1 MRPRHLLPL
10 LGLALLGGVAGRAQA
25 PAPGAQPVA
34 QAAWRAPVERFI
46 GPTLRARIGEA
57 MAEDAIPEGGP
68 RKQPPS
74 SFRPGPQRL
83 VPDRIA
89 ADLKGLDAAGRRT
102 ASKSFQDLLSTYEQ
116 DAPKQ
121 DVAHALAFCLGICRQ
136 VARGSDLSQEETR
149 DLARRAE
156 ARLPRLPE
164 FAALSDRDRQAMY
177 ESLVITG
184 GMVGGLARQGADPK
198 DEAAARAAKAMAR
211 RVLELFGLPE
221 P

>member
-1 MRPRHLLPL
+1 
-10 LGLALLGGVAGRAQA
+10 
-25 PAPGAQPVA
+25 VA

-57 MAEDAIPEGGP
+57 MAEEGTAPDGGP
-68 RKQPPS
+68 RRPPPS
-74 SFRPGPQRL
+74 TFRPVPQRL

-102 ASKSFQDLLSTYEQ
+102 AASSFQDLLSTYEQ

-164 FAALSDRDRQAMY
+164 FAALSDQDRQAMY

-211 RVLELFGLPE
+211 RVLDLFGLPE